1 VPELIVRPAEPEEV
15 PALNALRHGVFADEQ
30 GIPAELIIDEH
41 DASAIQVVA
50 LRDGALVGT
59 GRLVVTGS
67 AGKIGRLATSPA
79 DRASGVGRAV
89 MIELERQG
97 RARGLTE
104 IRLHAL
110 DSARSF
116 YDRIGYEPYGE
127 VFLEGGREHVAMRK
141 PLPVRRPAADTDSAA
156 LIDLIGG
163 CFAEYPG
170 CVLAVDEEEPWLR
183 RPASGYPGQLW
194 VVELDGPVVACV
206 GYKPH
211 GSELKNLYVSAKA
224 RRGGLGSW
232 LVGVVE
238 EAARAGGATS
248 IRLWSDSRFLDA
260 HRLYGR
266 LGYERTGA
274 TRELHD
280 LSDTTE
286 YEFARP
292 L

>member
-1 VPELIVRPAEPEEV
+1 MPELIVRLAEAAELDAV
-15 PALNALRHGVFADEQ
+15 FALRHDVFAGGE
-30 GIPAELIIDEH
+30 GIPAELIVDEH
-41 DASAIQVVA
+41 DPSAIQVVA

-67 AGKIGRLATSPA
+67 TGKIGRLAT
-79 DRASGVGRAV
+79 RAAARGTGVGRAV
-89 MIELERQG
+89 MLELERH
-97 RARGLTE
+97 ARELGLTE

-116 YDRIGYEPYGE
+116 YDRIGYEPYGS

-141 PLPVRRPAADTDSAA
+141 PLPVLRFAADADSAA

-183 RPASGYPGQLW
+183 RPGSGYSGQLW
-194 VVELDGPVVACV
+194 VVELDGSVVACV
-206 GYKPH
+206 GYKPS
-211 GSELKNLYVSAKA
+211 GSTLKNLYVSAKA
-224 RRGGLGSW
+224 RRRGLGAW
-232 LVGVVE
+232 LVGVVQD
-238 EAARAGGATS
+238 AARAAGAS
-248 IRLWSDSRFLDA
+248 SVVLWSDSRFLDA
-260 HRLYGR
+260 HRLYAR
-266 LGYERTGA
+266 LGYRRTGA

-280 LSDTTE
+280 LSDTVE
-286 YEFARP
+286 YEFVRS

>member
-1 VPELIVRPAEPEEV
+1 MPELIVRPAEPGEI
-15 PALNALRHGVFADEQ
+15 PALNALRHEVFAAEQ

-41 DASAIQVVA
+41 DAGALQVVA
-50 LRDGALVGT
+50 LRDGAVIGT

-67 AGKIGRLATSPA
+67 AGKIGRLATRPA
-79 DRASGVGRAV
+79 ERGTGVGRAV
-89 MIELERQG
+89 MLELERQA
-97 RARGLTE
+97 RALGLTE

-141 PLPVRRPAADTDSAA
+141 PLPVRRPAADSDSAA

-194 VVELDGPVVACV
+194 VVELDGSVVACV

-211 GSELKNLYVSAKA
+211 GPELKNLYVSAKA
-224 RRGGLGSW
+224 RRRGLGEW

-238 EAARAGGATS
+238 DAARADGATS
-248 IRLWSDSRFLDA
+248 ILLWSDSRFRDA
-260 HRLYGR
+260 HRLYTR
-266 LGYERTGA
+266 LGYDRTGA

-280 LSDTTE
+280 LSSTTE
-286 YEFARP
+286 YEFLRS